1 MSETNNFYSKTN
13 PELVTAKAIDELN
26 STIIV
31 TDTTKAPTLGNSS
44 LNIYKKYI
52 KPNIVPIVILIA
64 FIAFMV
70 YRYMT
75 NKKIK
80 EKKESFD
87 PSKKLT
93 DPTQQALELHETD
106 RHHEFDHVINQV
118 VEKNEIDEILNDNS
132 IYDDIYKP
140 DPSERQDYAG
150 TNNKALNDPIIKM
163 DHPYG
168 YDNDFIELEN
178 KMLDFST
185 TKNKQ
190 SIDQVSSLIFN

>member
-52 KPNIVPIVILIA
+52 KPNIIPIVILVA
-64 FIAFMV
+64 FIAFMI

-80 EKKESFD
+80 DKESFD
-87 PSKKLT
+87 PSKKLS
-93 DPTQQALELHETD
+93 DPTQKALELHETEN
-106 RHHEFDHVINQV
+106 HHEFDHVINQV
-118 VEKNEIDEILNDNS
+118 IEKNEIDEILNDNS

-140 DPSERQDYAG
+140 DPHERQDYTG

-185 TKNKQ
+185 SRNKQ
-190 SIDQVSSLIFN
+190 TIDRASSMIFD